1 MCCTEGGSA
10 FRGTVFRVALYFPH
24 SAYVSSCKLVFAVYH
39 GRRRRRRSVFRSV
52 LCCSVFRFT
61 SDRPKLR
68 TRPSF
73 SDQAPTVSKVQRITR
88 CKTQFRFPTGQFRE
102 LREPHFLPERASL
115 IAPLAHNSPLFSLSL
130 SLYFFLFLLP
140 PLCKPFPMPK
150 LLLSNDRLSKV
161 DRPRRMRVLRKRR

>member
-1 MCCTEGGSA
+1 MCCTEGGST

-39 GRRRRRRSVFRSV
+39 GRRCCRRSVFRSV

-115 IAPLAHNSPLFSLSL
+115 IAPLAHNSPLLFLSL
-130 SLYFFLFLLP
+130 FLPFSPSTSLQA
-140 PLCKPFPMPK
+140 
-150 LLLSNDRLSKV
+150 LSDTKAATFQRAFKQSRSAKENACV
-161 DRPRRMRVLRKRR
+161 T

>member
-1 MCCTEGGSA
+1 MCCTEGGST

-115 IAPLAHNSPLFSLSL
+115 IAPLAHNSSLFSLSL
-130 SLYFFLFLLP
+130 SLFL
-140 PLCKPFPMPK
+140 PFSSSTS
-150 LLLSNDRLSKV
+150 LQALSDAKAATFQ
-161 DRPRRMRVLRKRR
+161 RPFKQSRSATENARVT